1 MSCHKIIF
9 IITTF
14 LMSLSSFATE
24 PNDKLLLNLMSE
36 DELIMRA
43 ILSEDKEDY
52 INTQLYF
59 SSLYKKTNKKEY
71 LYKEVMGGIF
81 ANTNTNKYIKKIEFL
96 KNIDN
101 DDLIV
106 KRLLISLYLKDEKID
121 KAKEITNELIN
132 SSDNSLDLEF
142 ASNTY
147 IIIQDYNSAIKLL
160 NRAYNKNFEE
170 EILLK
175 LVAILVVYQQKDIE
189 AIMKLETH
197 KRMVESSSDIL
208 KYLVDLY
215 IQTSDS
221 KNLVKTYKEL
231 YLMERD
237 DVYFN
242 NIIDIYLKYKNYKSA
257 IEFLELDGE
266 HLEILYELYKIDKN
280 FNKAFL
286 LAKKIYK
293 ATNNA
298 IWLAELGVLNFEKYT
313 SIDKEDTLILKESI
327 KYFEKAL
334 KLGVDDSIYLNY
346 YGYTLIDKSIDI
358 DKGINIVK
366 RAVKQQPN
374 NSYFLDSLA
383 WGYYKKQDCQ
393 KAYNIMKKIVD
404 KDIYEDE
411 INIHWNKIKDC
422 ID

>member
-1 MSCHKIIF
+1 
-9 IITTF
+9 
-14 LMSLSSFATE
+14 MSLSSFATE
-24 PNDKLLLNLMSE
+24 PNDKLPLNLMSE

-266 HLEILYELYKIDKN
+266 HLEMLYELYKIDKN

>member
-1 MSCHKIIF
+1 
-9 IITTF
+9 
-14 LMSLSSFATE
+14 MSLSSFATE